1 MSKEVNNI
9 MLVAGEASGD
19 HRGAEVA
26 SALLEKNPQLNL
38 YGVGGEEM
46 RQAGVTTIFD
56 VSDLAVMGFVE
67 PLIHLPKLLKIFRT
81 LKTDL
86 QKNEPNLLILID
98 YPGFNLRLAKAA
110 KEIGIKVL
118 FYISPQVWA
127 WRQGRVKKIASV
139 VDHMAVI
146 FPFEEKFYQK
156 HNIDVTYVGHPLS
169 QTLPHEISKLDAC
182 RKLKLN
188 EDIDYITLLP
198 GSRTS
203 EVERLLPEMLGATK
217 LLHEQFSNLR
227 FLLVVASTISFE
239 KIKLAVAEEHNYVQ
253 LIHKEA
259 YQAIAASELVI
270 TASGTATLETALL
283 NRPMVIVYKVN
294 RFTGWLAKKLIKI
307 PYVSLCNIVAGKKI
321 MPELLQEQA
330 TAENITDEVSMILK
344 DKNNLQNLKNE
355 LSVVRANLGQ
365 LEAANNVAKV
375 ALDMLQ

>member
-1 MSKEVNNI
+1 MSEETKNI

-26 SALLEKNPQLNL
+26 VALLKKNPQLNL
-38 YGVGGEEM
+38 YGVGGDEM

-67 PLIHLPKLLKIFRT
+67 PLMHLPKLLKIFRT

-86 QKNEPNLLILID
+86 QRNKPSLLILID

-146 FPFEEKFYQK
+146 FPFEEKFYQE
-156 HNIDVTYVGHPLS
+156 HNVDVTYVGHPLS
-169 QTLPHEISKLDAC
+169 QTLPHEISKQEACQKLQLD
-182 RKLKLN
+182 
-188 EDIDYITLLP
+188 EDLDYITLLP

-203 EVERLLPEMLGATK
+203 EVERLLPEMLHATK
-217 LLHEQFSNLR
+217 LLHKQFPKLY
-227 FLLVVASTISFE
+227 FLLVVASTIPFE
-239 KIKLAVAEEHNYVQ
+239 KIKQRVAEEHDYVQ
-253 LIHKEA
+253 LVQKEA
-259 YQAIAASELVI
+259 YQAIAASDLVI

-330 TAENITDEVSMILK
+330 TVENITNEVSMILK
-344 DKNNLQNLKNE
+344 DKNNLQNLKDE